1 MNRKLVFLDIDG
13 TFVSEM
19 AAPSVRSADAVRR
32 ARGNGH
38 RVFLATGR
46 NMPIISREI
55 LDVGFDGVVA
65 SAGGHVEAEG
75 QVLFTSI
82 LPEETIQE
90 CLSVFHDHG
99 MYCRIE
105 TPEGIYTD
113 PQMEEL
119 VRSARPDKT
128 NSELIRMQKEIEEG
142 LRVLPYEKYP
152 GRGAYKVCF
161 TSASLETIERTK
173 PYLEEQFEFVVYP
186 FADSTVCFNG
196 EIIPRGISKGGGME
210 LVCEYFGAPLADTVA
225 FGDSMNDYDMMKAA
239 GFSVAMGNACEE
251 LKRMADVICES
262 VWEDGV
268 YHEFQRLKLI

>member
-75 QVLFTSI
+75 QVLFTGI

-161 TSASLETIERTK
+161 TSTSLETIERTSRTWRNSLSSWCI
-173 PYLEEQFEFVVYP
+173 PLRTVPSV
-186 FADSTVCFNG
+186 STGRSFPGGSARAGAWSLCAS
-196 EIIPRGISKGGGME
+196 ISG
-210 LVCEYFGAPLADTVA
+210 LPLRTRWLSATA
-225 FGDSMNDYDMMKAA
+225 
-239 GFSVAMGNACEE
+239 
-251 LKRMADVICES
+251 
-262 VWEDGV
+262 
-268 YHEFQRLKLI
+268 